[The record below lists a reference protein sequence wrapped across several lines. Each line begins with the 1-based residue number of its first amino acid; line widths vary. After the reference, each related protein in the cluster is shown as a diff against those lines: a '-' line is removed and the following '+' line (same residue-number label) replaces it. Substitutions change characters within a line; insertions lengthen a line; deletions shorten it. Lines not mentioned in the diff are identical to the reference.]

1 MKTFFKLILI
11 LLIIAILYPFGWF
24 AWRAGQPM
32 DLPQFKGLTYY
43 EYLHWRKS
51 ALHQM
56 AVDYQA
62 ALPDKEMGGG
72 LDMCYNGEIIG
83 SLTLTSPMTGF
94 YALAGAY
101 PDLQKHIPPRDQK
114 YVPQDVTFWTFLP
127 AWWKSY
133 EQVTWYL
140 VDSRIHDPV
149 PYCRLAGTPPDF
161 AANP

>member
-62 ALPDKEMGGG
+62 AHPDKKMSGG
-72 LDMCYNGEIIG
+72 LDMCYNAGTGI
-83 SLTLTSPMTGF
+83 TLSTLPLAGY

-101 PDLQKHIPPRDQK
+101 PDLQKNIPPRDRM

-133 EQVTWYL
+133 EQIAWYL
-140 VDSRIHDPV
+140 ADSNIHASV

-161 AANP
+161 EAYP